1 MTRPGG
7 PTAPP
12 SGPTGPPPP
21 PVPLPPLEP
30 VPLDLAATV
39 SRLAQIGAYLAI
51 TWTVAGLEWLHR
63 PEGWRFR

>member
-30 VPLDLAATV
+30 VPLDLAATDLGTRRV
-39 SRLAQIGAYLAI
+39 EALL
-51 TWTVAGLEWLHR
+51 WKLEYSL
-63 PEGWRFR
+63 PV